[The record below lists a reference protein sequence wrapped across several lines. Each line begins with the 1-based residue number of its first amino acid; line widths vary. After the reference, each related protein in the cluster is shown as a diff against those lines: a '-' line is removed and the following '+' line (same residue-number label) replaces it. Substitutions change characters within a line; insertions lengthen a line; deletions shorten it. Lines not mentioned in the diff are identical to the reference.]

1 VSIPSSDLPKIDSTR
16 PTAPP
21 NVTKPASH
29 CANCGAGVSGKYC
42 SACGQTIEFHLH
54 SLWDLLQEA
63 AEVLTHAD
71 SRLWRTL
78 GPLVVRPG
86 FLTQQFLAGCRA
98 SYLSP
103 FRLYFV
109 ISVLFFLVVS
119 MTGQPASRPGNVAAA
134 VPSSKS
140 DGARGLQD
148 DLRRSTDSKMKM
160 TAAEFCEGVVGHS
173 LMPGVN
179 KMREPFVSACIKSQA
194 DNGQQLREN
203 FIRNMG
209 RAMFLFLPVLAAF
222 TKLLY
227 WRPQRSYVTHLLLLI
242 HNHAFVF
249 LLMAL
254 VLAVM
259 HLIHPSSTGLP
270 AFMLM
275 GYLIYYLFQ
284 SMRRVYGENW
294 WRTLI
299 KFATLSVGYLACA
312 VCTLLLAGLYSA
324 ETL

>member
-1 VSIPSSDLPKIDSTR
+1 VSIPSSGTPKIDSTT
-16 PTAPP
+16 PATPSIDI
-21 NVTKPASH
+21 KPVY
-29 CANCGAGVSGKYC
+29 CANCDATLVGKYC
-42 SACGQTIEFHLH
+42 AACGQANEFHLH
-54 SLWDLLQEA
+54 SLWDLLREA

-78 GPLVVRPG
+78 GPLVTRPG
-86 FLTQQFLAGCRA
+86 FLTQQFLAGHRA

-109 ISVLFFLVVS
+109 LSVLFFLVVS
-119 MTGQPASRPGNVAAA
+119 MTGQPASRPGNAPGAI
-134 VPSSKS
+134 PSNTR
-140 DGARGLQD
+140 GAARGLQD
-148 DLRRSTDSKMKM
+148 DLRRSTDSERKI
-160 TAAEFCEGVVGHS
+160 ADAEFCEGVVGHS

-179 KMREPFVSACIKSQA
+179 KMRKPFVSACIKSQA

-222 TKLLY
+222 MKLLY

-242 HNHAFVF
+242 HIHAFVF
-249 LLMAL
+249 LLMAS

-259 HLIHPSSTGLP
+259 HWIHPSSTGLP
-270 AFMLM
+270 AVVLLS
-275 GYLIYYLFQ
+275 YLIYYFYQ

-299 KFATLSVGYLACA
+299 KFTTLSAGYLACA
-312 VCTLLLAGLYSA
+312 ACTLLLAGLYSA
-324 ETL
+324 ETY

>member
-1 VSIPSSDLPKIDSTR
+1 
-16 PTAPP
+16 
-21 NVTKPASH
+21 
-29 CANCGAGVSGKYC
+29 VSGKYC
-42 SACGQTIEFHLH
+42 SACGQGIEFRLH
-54 SLWDLLQEA
+54 SLWDLLREA
-63 AEVLTHAD
+63 AEILTHAD

-78 GPLVVRPG
+78 GPLVARPG
-86 FLTQQFLAGCRA
+86 FLTQQYLAGHRA

-109 ISVLFFLVVS
+109 LSVLFFLVVS
-119 MTGQPASRPGNVAAA
+119 MTGQPTSRSGNAPGAGPATT
-134 VPSSKS
+134 S
-140 DGARGLQD
+140 DARRGLQD
-148 DLRRSTDSKMKM
+148 NLRRSTSPERQR

-222 TKLLY
+222 MKLLY

-249 LLMAL
+249 LLMAS
-254 VLAVM
+254 VLAVA
-259 HLIHPSSTGLP
+259 HWIHPSSV
-270 AFMLM
+270 AFPTFVLM
-275 GYLIYYLFQ
+275 GYLIYYLYQ
-284 SMRRVYGENW
+284 SMYRVYRETW

-299 KFATLSVGYLACA
+299 KFTTLSVGYLVCA
-312 VCTLLLAGLYSA
+312 ACTLLVAGLYSA

>member
-1 VSIPSSDLPKIDSTR
+1 MSIPESDLPKIHCTT
-16 PTAPP
+16 PVVPP
-21 NVTKPASH
+21 NDTKRAPY
-29 CANCGAGVSGKYC
+29 CANCGAAVSGKYC
-42 SACGQTIEFHLH
+42 SACGQSIEFHLH
-54 SLWDLLQEA
+54 SLWDFLGEA

-78 GPLVVRPG
+78 GPLVARPG
-86 FLTQQFLAGCRA
+86 FLTRKFLAGHRA

-109 ISVLFFLVVS
+109 LSVLFFLVVS
-119 MTGQPASRPGNVAAA
+119 MTGQPTSRSGNAPGA
-134 VPSSKS
+134 VPATTS
-140 DGARGLQD
+140 DARRGLED
-148 DLRRSTDSKMKM
+148 DPHRSTDPGRQK

-173 LMPGVN
+173 LVPSAN

-222 TKLLY
+222 MKLLY

-249 LLMAL
+249 LLMAS
-254 VLAVM
+254 VLAVT
-259 HLIHPSSTGLP
+259 HWIHPSNAALP
-270 AFMLM
+270 AFVML
-275 GYLIYYLFQ
+275 GYLIYYLYQ
-284 SMRRVYGENW
+284 SMRRVYGESW

-299 KFATLSVGYLACA
+299 KFTALSVGYLACA
-312 VCTLLLAGLYSA
+312 ACTLLLAGLYSA